1 MLWVSWVLL
10 VSVLTGDVAAI
21 KFFNYNLISVLFL
34 GNEGSIW
41 LIRQLRKERVNVS
54 STSYILALIVLDHYE

>member
-10 VSVLTGDVAAI
+10 VSVSTGAVAAI

-34 GNEGSIW
+34 GNEGTFVPFHF
-41 LIRQLRKERVNVS
+41 IRFPG
-54 STSYILALIVLDHYE
+54 YENLEF

>member
-1 MLWVSWVLL
+1 MLL

-34 GNEGSIW
+34 GNEGTFVPFHFIRFRVMKIW
-41 LIRQLRKERVNVS
+41 SFEFVS
-54 STSYILALIVLDHYE
+54 FWF

>member
-34 GNEGSIW
+34 GNEGTFVPFHFIRFRVMKIW
-41 LIRQLRKERVNVS
+41 SFEFVS
-54 STSYILALIVLDHYE
+54 FWF